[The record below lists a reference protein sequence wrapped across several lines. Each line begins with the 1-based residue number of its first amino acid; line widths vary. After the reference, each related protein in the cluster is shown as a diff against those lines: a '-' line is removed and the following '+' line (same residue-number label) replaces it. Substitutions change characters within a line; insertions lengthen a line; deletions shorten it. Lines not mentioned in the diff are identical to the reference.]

1 MLSYSSCPLHRV
13 CWQPSPE
20 GEPLEKREENGTP
33 RFHFVI
39 QDLIGGVRNHKS
51 EDDGDIIS
59 AVIQAGFFVKI
70 TLL

>member
-1 MLSYSSCPLHRV
+1 MHRV

-20 GEPLEKREENGTP
+20 GEPLGKREENGTS
-33 RFHFVI
+33 RVHGVI
-39 QDLIGGVRNHKS
+39 QDFIGGVLDHKS